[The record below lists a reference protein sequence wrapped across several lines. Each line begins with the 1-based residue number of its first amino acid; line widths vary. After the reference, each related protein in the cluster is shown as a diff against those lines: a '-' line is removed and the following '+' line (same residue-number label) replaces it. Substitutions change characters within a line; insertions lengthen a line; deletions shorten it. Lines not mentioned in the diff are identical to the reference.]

1 MKVLKFENMKIL
13 KVWQQLYKTVLISL
27 ILSISFTIF
36 NPILNKFEH
45 VFWNHSNNVCL

>member
-13 KVWQQLYKTVLISL
+13 KVWQQLYKNSSNI
-27 ILSISFTIF
+27 INLSVSFTIF

-45 VFWNHSNNVCL
+45 VF